1 MALIQAIN
9 DDENRSFQK
18 RTKKEMSAKAPSGSA
33 EKTKEG
39 AIDERKEEY
48 VMGEEDEIGR
58 IADNLRNP
66 LRGTR

>member
-18 RTKKEMSAKAPSGSA
+18 WTKKEMSAKAPSGSA

-39 AIDERKEEY
+39 AIDERKEEDI
-48 VMGEEDEIGR
+48 MGEEDEIGR

-66 LRGTR
+66 LRGAR